1 MKKIFTIISL
11 IAFIMPVSAFE
22 DCIISNDA
30 KLTDITIEHNDII
43 DVFPLITLMN
53 EKNTLI
59 VHPMKVGSTRFG
71 VLKNGKEKV
80 IFNVNVT
87 ENETLIEPVEGFEIL
102 SIDCPPGYFEYEY
115 ELDEPPEVK

>member
-11 IAFIMPVSAFE
+11 IAFIMPVLAFE

-59 VHPMKVGSTRFG
+59 VHPMKVGNTRFG